1 MAVRLPRRLL
11 FPSATWEPDAFA
23 MREPC
28 NLRISV
34 FFCRAGSLTRH
45 GVDHRLTPRSQVV
58 LGNALGGARTAVRLP
73 RYLPFPSATWER
85 GALLK
90 LVRCRRSLA
99 ATLAALPSM
108 SLRPLASIR
117 NSDFEIRNFPR
128 PAL

>member
-1 MAVRLPRRLL
+1 MVKCARVAHERR
-11 FPSATWEPDAFA
+11 AFA
-23 MREPC
+23 SQNFERKAIHFDQFT
-28 NLRISV
+28 LSV
-34 FFCRAGSLTRH
+34 IRTLG
-45 GVDHRLTPRSQVV
+45 TPRSQVV

-73 RYLPFPSATWER
+73 RYLEFPSATWER